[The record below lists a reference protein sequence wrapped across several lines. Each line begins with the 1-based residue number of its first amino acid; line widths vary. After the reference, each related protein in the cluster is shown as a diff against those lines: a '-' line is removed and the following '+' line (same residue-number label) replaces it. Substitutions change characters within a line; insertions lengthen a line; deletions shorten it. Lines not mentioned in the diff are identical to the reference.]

1 MLVWRMGGQLSPEVV
16 QAALARLMATP
27 GFAGA
32 ERMRRFIRFV
42 VERMLAGEGETLKE
56 YLIGVEVFDRGTTFD
71 PRTDTIVR
79 VEAGRLRRKLKE
91 HYEGEGKLDPVRI
104 SLPHGSYRPVFEA
117 RGAGTGLPTVAVAG
131 APDSRPAPLASIA
144 VLSFL
149 DLSPEKDHEYLCDG
163 CAEEL
168 INALSSV
175 PALKVAART
184 SAFRFRGKEDDIRHI
199 GASLGVEHVVEG
211 SVRTS
216 GDQIRVTVQLVRAT
230 DGYHVWSRQF
240 DRPFVETFALQEEI
254 ARAVAASIGAELQ
267 GGGHFTRTDVPEACR
282 RYLEGRHYWR
292 KFQPQATAEAI
303 RCFEEAVRF
312 DSSFAPAYAGLA
324 ESWMQMSVY
333 GAARPRELM
342 EKARAAASRALSLDP
357 LSTEAETV
365 LGEISAFRD
374 WDWET
379 SEHHFRRALE
389 LRPNYAEAR
398 WLFATVCLSP
408 QGRLDEALS
417 EVRRAVDADP
427 LSPVTH
433 TMLGA
438 VYFYRRQFDDAI
450 AALESALR
458 LDASYGQASL
468 FMGFVDV
475 ARDRLDLAALRQDQ
489 SPYRLYVQAKAGHR
503 SSAQAEVEN
512 LVRAGGSPLAIAA
525 GYAGLGEIEKSLDW
539 LEKAA
544 ELRVPQL
551 IWMDFQGHWESLR
564 GTDRYRAIRARMRL
578 LTG

>member
-1 MLVWRMGGQLSPEVV
+1 MGEQLSPEVV
-16 QAALARLMATP
+16 RAALARLMATP

-117 RGAGTGLPTVAVAG
+117 RDAGTDLPAVAVAG
-131 APDSRPAPLASIA
+131 APDSPPAPLASIA

-163 CAEEL
+163 FAEEL

-184 SAFRFRGKEDDIRHI
+184 SAFRFKGKGDDIRHI
-199 GASLGVEHVVEG
+199 GASLGVEHIVEG

-240 DRPFVETFALQEEI
+240 GRPFVETFALQEEI
-254 ARAVAASIGAELQ
+254 ARAAAASIGAELE

-282 RYLEGRHYWR
+282 RYLQGRHYWR

-303 RCFEEAVRF
+303 RCFEETVRF

-324 ESWMQMSVY
+324 MSWMQMSVY
-333 GAARPRELM
+333 GAARPSELM

-389 LRPNYAEAR
+389 LRPNYGEAR

-433 TMLGA
+433 TMMGA

-458 LDASYGQASL
+458 LDASYGKRPCSW
-468 FMGFVDV
+468 
-475 ARDRLDLAALRQDQ
+475 ALLMWR
-489 SPYRLYVQAKAGHR
+489 
-503 SSAQAEVEN
+503 ET
-512 LVRAGGSPLAIAA
+512 GSI
-525 GYAGLGEIEKSLDW
+525 W
-539 LEKAA
+539 L
-544 ELRVPQL
+544 R
-551 IWMDFQGHWESLR
+551 
-564 GTDRYRAIRARMRL
+564 
-578 LTG
+578 